1 MLKKLFCF
9 LVVILGSALLPTI
22 CFGESFTIEQV
33 LSAPFPYSL
42 TSASH
47 APRVAWVFDNKGERN
62 IWIADAPDFVP
73 RQVTHYKG
81 DDGQAIASARLTS
94 DGKTIVY
101 ARGSE
106 INKEGTS
113 ANPASQ
119 TKMPRQQAWA
129 VNVSGGE
136 PRLLGEIGCNEE
148 GCEDLQV
155 SPDGKDVVWSA
166 KKHLWMAPIDSKKKA
181 EQLDEL
187 AGESDTPRRSPD
199 GKRIAFRSNRKDH
212 SLIAVLDPATKK
224 IIYLAPTTNRDA
236 GPVW

>member
-1 MLKKLFCF
+1 VLTKLFCF
-9 LVVILGSALLPTI
+9 LVVGLGSALLPVA
-22 CFGESFTIEQV
+22 CVGESFTIEQV
-33 LSAPFPYSL
+33 LGAPFPYGL

-62 IWIADAPDFVP
+62 IWVADARDFVP

-81 DDGQAIASARLTS
+81 DDGQALASMKLTP

-106 INKEGTS
+106 TNKEGTS
-113 ANPASQ
+113 ANPTSQ
-119 TKMPRQQAWA
+119 KKIPKQQAWA

-136 PRLLGEIGCNEE
+136 PRLLGDVGCNEE

-155 SPDGKDVVWSA
+155 SPDGKNVVWSG
-166 KKHLWMAPIDSKKKA
+166 KKHLWIAPIDGKKKA

-187 AGESDTPRRSPD
+187 AGESDTPCWSFD

-212 SLIAVLDPATKK
+212 
-224 IIYLAPTTNRDA
+224 
-236 GPVW
+236 